1 MNHLAAIIIL
11 LLLLVG
17 PLVIRPIEHNL
28 EPFILAVGII
38 ATLFGQGFSAEL
50 IRHAMSEPIPITVAV
65 IVAAIIFRVTRERLD
80 EMFAWL
86 RARIRRPLLT
96 AASIFTLAMLSSA
109 ITAIVAALVLV
120 EVVGLL
126 QLHDG
131 ARERVV
137 VAGCF
142 AIGLGAALTPLGEP
156 LSTLAASALQL
167 GFFGLF
173 DLLAP
178 WVIPGIIAMALL
190 AGYLAA
196 GEYFEAPTGP
206 HVRESWFGIIRQAAE
221 VFGFIAGLVLIS
233 EAYAPLAG
241 KIVPMLSDVGLFWA
255 NMISAVLDNATLVAL
270 EIRAVDP
277 KRALEI
283 ILALLI
289 SGGMMIPGNIP
300 NVIAAGALGIKS
312 GNWARIAIPIG
323 LAMLGIYF
331 AVLWLSGL
339 IV

>member
-1 MNHLAAIIIL
+1 MNHTAAIIIL

-38 ATLFGQGFSAEL
+38 ATLFGEGFSAEL
-50 IRHAMSEPIPITVAV
+50 IRHVLSEPIPITIAVVVAAV
-65 IVAAIIFRVTRERLD
+65 IFRETRTGLD
-80 EMFAWL
+80 RMFGLL
-86 RARIRRPLLT
+86 RARMRRPLLT
-96 AASIFTLAMLSSA
+96 AVSVFVVAMLSSV

-120 EVVGLL
+120 EIVGLL

-156 LSTLAASALQL
+156 LSTLAADALGL

-178 WVIPGIIAMALL
+178 WVIPGIVAMALL
-190 AGYLAA
+190 AGYFAA
-196 GEYFEAPTGP
+196 GDYFEAPPGP
-206 HVRESWFGIIRQAAE
+206 HVRETWLGIVRQAAE
-221 VFGFIAGLVLIS
+221 VFGFVAGLVLIG
-233 EAYAPLAG
+233 EAYAPLARQ
-241 KIVPMLSDVGLFWA
+241 IVPMLSDVSLFWA
-255 NMISAVLDNATLVAL
+255 NVISAVLDNATLVAL
-270 EIRAVDP
+270 ELRAVAP
-277 KRALEI
+277 ARALEI

-300 NVIAAGALGIKS
+300 NVIAAGALSIRAGT
-312 GNWARIAIPIG
+312 WARIAIPIG

-331 AVLWLSGL
+331 AALKLSGL
-339 IV
+339 IG